1 VELTIG
7 VDVGGTKIAAGVVDG
22 EGRIL
27 ARRRVSTPADT
38 AESLDKGIASVVT
51 ALCAE
56 HQVAGVGVAAA
67 GFVDKGRS
75 TVRFA
80 ANLPPWRDHPLRDI
94 LSEHIDVP
102 IVVENDA
109 NAAAWA
115 EHRFGAAR
123 GVADVVVITVGT
135 GIGAGIVIDG
145 RLVRGAWGTA
155 AEPGHMRLVPDG
167 WPCGCGLRGCW
178 EQYAS
183 GRALL
188 RQARLMAEEEPQATA
203 AMLRAAGGRPEALT
217 GQMISA
223 AAAAGDPA
231 ALDLIAEA
239 GSRLGEGLAT
249 VVAILDPAVIVIGGG
264 VSDAGE
270 ALLAPAR
277 RTFVSLLSGA
287 AYRPIPEIRQAR
299 LGNDAGI
306 VGAADLARD
315 P

>member
-7 VDVGGTKIAAGVVDG
+7 VDVGGTKIAAGVVDR

-27 ARRRVSTPADT
+27 DRRRVSTPDT
-38 AESLDKGIASVVT
+38 AESLDKGIATVVA

-56 HQVAGVGVAAA
+56 HPVAGVGVAAA
-67 GFVDKGRS
+67 GFVDEGRA

-80 ANLPPWRDHPLRDI
+80 ANLPWRDHPLRDI
-94 LSEHIDVP
+94 LSEHIHAP

-115 EHRFGAAR
+115 EYRFGAGQ

-145 RLVRGAWGTA
+145 QLVRGAWGTA

-167 WPCGCGLRGCW
+167 RPCGCGLRGCW

-183 GRALL
+183 GSALI
-188 RQARLMAEEEPQATA
+188 RQARLMAEEEPQATE
-203 AMLRAAGGRPEALT
+203 AMLRAAGGVSEGLT

-231 ALDLIAEA
+231 ARELLAEA
-239 GSRLGEGLAT
+239 GRRLGEGIAT
-249 VVAILDPAVIVIGGG
+249 VAAILDPAVIVVGGG
-264 VSDAGE
+264 VSEAGE
-270 ALLAPAR
+270 ALLEPAR
-277 RTFVSLLSGA
+277 KTFVTLLSGA
-287 AYRPIPEIRQAR
+287 AYRPLLEIRQAR

>member
-7 VDVGGTKIAAGVVDG
+7 VDVGGTKIAAGVVDR

-27 ARRRVSTPADT
+27 DRRRVSTPDT
-38 AESLDKGIASVVT
+38 AESLDKGIATVVA

-56 HQVAGVGVAAA
+56 HPVAGVGVAAA
-67 GFVDKGRS
+67 GFVDEGRA

-80 ANLPPWRDHPLRDI
+80 ANLPWRDHPLRDI
-94 LSEHIDVP
+94 LSEHIHAP

-115 EHRFGAAR
+115 EYRFGAGQ

-145 RLVRGAWGTA
+145 QLVRGAWGTA

-167 WPCGCGLRGCW
+167 RPCGCGLRGCW

-183 GRALL
+183 GSALI
-188 RQARLMAEEEPQATA
+188 RQARLMAEEEPQATE
-203 AMLRAAGGRPEALT
+203 AMLRPAGGVSEGLT

-231 ALDLIAEA
+231 ARELLAEA
-239 GSRLGEGLAT
+239 GRRLGEGIAT
-249 VVAILDPAVIVIGGG
+249 VAAILDPAVIVVGGG
-264 VSDAGE
+264 VSEAGE
-270 ALLAPAR
+270 ALLEPAR
-277 RTFVSLLSGA
+277 KTFVTLLSGA
-287 AYRPIPEIRQAR
+287 AYRPLLEIRQAR

>member
-7 VDVGGTKIAAGVVDG
+7 VDVGGTKIAAGVVDR

-56 HQVAGVGVAAA
+56 HRVDGVGVAAA
-67 GFVDKGRS
+67 GFVDEGRS

-94 LSEHIDVP
+94 LSEHIHVP
-102 IVVENDA
+102 IAVENDA

-115 EHRFGAAR
+115 EYRFGAGQ

-145 RLVRGAWGTA
+145 RLVRGAWGIA
-155 AEPGHMRLVPDG
+155 AEPGHMRVVPDG
-167 WPCGCGLRGCW
+167 RLCGCGLRGCW

-183 GRALL
+183 GKALL
-188 RQARLMAEEEPQATA
+188 RQARLMVEEEPAATA
-203 AMLRAAGGRPEALT
+203 ALLRAAGGRPEALT
-217 GQMISA
+217 GPMISA
-223 AAAAGDPA
+223 AAADGDPA
-231 ALDLIAEA
+231 ALELLAET
-239 GSRLGEGLAT
+239 GRRLGEGIAT
-249 VVAILDPAVIVIGGG
+249 VAAILDPAVIVIGGG
-264 VSDAGE
+264 VGEAGE
-270 ALLAPAR
+270 VLLGPAR
-277 RTFVSLLSGA
+277 ETFVSLLSGA
-287 AYRPIPEIRQAR
+287 AYRPLLDIRQAR

-306 VGAADLARD
+306 VGAADLARQ